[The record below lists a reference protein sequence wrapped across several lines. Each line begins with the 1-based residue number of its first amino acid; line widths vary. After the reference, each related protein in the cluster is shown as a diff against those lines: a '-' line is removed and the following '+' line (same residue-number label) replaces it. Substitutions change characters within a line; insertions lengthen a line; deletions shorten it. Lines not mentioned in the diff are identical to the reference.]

1 MSYIMKTNFL
11 LFVILFTSLSYAQ
24 MRVVALHSPTNGV
37 QYFAESQTNFQPF
50 LLAYAA
56 AIDGDT
62 IYVGGGNFDV
72 PATFDKRLTVYG
84 TGHYPSATSATGFTK
99 FNAGFILG
107 DASDNS
113 HFEGMYI
120 NGTITFADAPTDNI
134 TIKRCHIYGEISAP
148 NTTTNYGINCVFVE
162 NVFRSTL
169 ELSHLRSAQ
178 FYNNM
183 IFGTLSNATNHI
195 FVNNNFMAYG
205 VGSYNDGWNINYAN
219 ACVFENN
226 IFCRNTAAVCSN
238 GTNVWNNNIFYV
250 EPSLGLNPVVQ
261 NSILMNPTSVFI
273 NYTANTN
280 FDYAQ
285 DYHLTPEAL
294 THLGTDGTQRG
305 VYGTVTTYFK
315 EESIPINPHIS
326 SAVISPQST
335 AGQINVNMQV
345 QAQSR

>member
-1 MSYIMKTNFL
+1 MKTNFL

-99 FNAGFILG
+99 FNAGFTLG

-113 HFEGMYI
+113 HFEGLSI
-120 NGTITFADAPTDNI
+120 NGTIIFADAPTDNI
-134 TIKRCHIYGEISAP
+134 TIKRCDIYGGIYAP
-148 NTTTNYGINCVFVE
+148 YTTTNYGINCVFVE

-183 IFGTLSNATNHI
+183 IFSTLITATNHI
-195 FVNNNFMAYG
+195 FVNNNFMVYNNYG
-205 VGSYNDGWNINYAN
+205 WTINYAN

-226 IFCRNTAAVCSN
+226 IFCRNTGAVCSN

-250 EPSLGLNPVVQ
+250 ESFLGLNPVVQ
-261 NSILMNPTSVFI
+261 NSILMNPTSVFL
-273 NYTANTN
+273 NYTANTT

-305 VYGTVTTYFK
+305 VYGTATTYFK